1 LNGVFING
9 LAEKKSGQTLFVSN
23 SDETISSIETM
34 LAAKGI
40 STLIAKSD
48 EQAFSYLQQLQ
59 VSQILIDSGFSQ
71 TPCNQFIG
79 ALRSNIG
86 EQHIPIII
94 LASTENEEQLSN
106 CMSAGGIAVLFKP
119 FTVLALNS
127 KVTTLEKMAELKQ
140 LYKGSLNE
148 QIVAQ
153 RILTNAID
161 ERTTKFDEIDLLLR
175 SKAIFSGDL
184 FLTARHPDGSV
195 NVLLADFTGHGLPS
209 AIGSLPVADIFC
221 TMTEKGFELG
231 YILENVNDKL
241 HTLLPTSMFMAC
253 SVLNISK
260 DLNQVKI
267 WNGGMPDIYVRE
279 YETGGIQHK
288 ISSSD
293 VPLGITET
301 VSNQYKLQT
310 IELTPGDQII
320 LFTDGLTESLN
331 KDDDMFGEQRL
342 EACLQKNRKDKSIF
356 NALISTF
363 DEFCGDI
370 VAMDDIT
377 LACIPCTSKLMY
389 ANNIDISKNMHIAC
403 SQDDRWHWYMEL
415 GGSSLREIN
424 PVDNVIAEIHNI
436 SGRSVNTD
444 RLADIM
450 STLYHNVIDNDPHDN
465 VCQVTNINNARKTC
479 SDSGEIYVKIGIK
492 KIYHNGIPALLIH
505 MEDSGKVFT
514 QNTLLSSIDHMRSN
528 KNAYDEESQLVY
540 ELNKLSRKKGS
551 GNHLE
556 AIIFEN
562 DHLVNNDGC

>member
-1 LNGVFING
+1 MNGISING
-9 LAEKKSGQTLFVSN
+9 LAEKKSGHTLLVSS
-23 SDETISSIETM
+23 SDETIFSIETM
-34 LAAKGI
+34 LAAKGV

-48 EQAFSYLQQLQ
+48 EQAFSYLKQQQ
-59 VSQILIDSGFSQ
+59 ISQILIDSGFSQ
-71 TPCNQFIG
+71 TPCNQFIC

-106 CMSAGGIAVLFKP
+106 CMSAGGVAVLFKP

-127 KVTTLEKMAELKQ
+127 KVTTLEKIAELKK

-148 QIVAQ
+148 QIVAR
-153 RILTNAID
+153 RILINAID
-161 ERTTKFDEIDLLLR
+161 ERTTEFDEIDLLLR

-209 AIGSLPVADIFC
+209 AIGSLPVADVFC

-231 YILENVNDKL
+231 YILENVNNKL

-260 DLNQVKI
+260 DLMQVKI

-279 YETGGIQHK
+279 YETGGIRHK
-288 ISSSD
+288 VSSSD

-342 EACLQKNRKDKSIF
+342 EACLQKNCKDKSIF
-356 NALISTF
+356 NALINTF
-363 DEFCGDI
+363 DEFRGDI

-389 ANNIDISKNMHIAC
+389 ANNVDISKNMHIAC

-444 RLADIM
+444 RLAEIM
-450 STLYHNVIDNDPHDN
+450 STLYQNVIDNDLHEN
-465 VCQVTNINNARKTC
+465 ISQVTNIHKARKTC
-479 SDSGEIYVKIGIK
+479 SDSGETYVKIGIK
-492 KIYHNGIPALLIH
+492 KIYHNGIPALLVH
-505 MEDSGKVFT
+505 MEDSGKAFT
-514 QNTLLSSIDHMRSN
+514 QDTLLSSIDHMQSN
-528 KNAYDEESQLVY
+528 KNSYNEDFPLIY
-540 ELNKLSRKKGS
+540 ELNKLSRKNGS
-551 GNHLE
+551 GNRLE

-562 DHLVNNDGC
+562 DRLVNNYG